1 MDDPHDLQRF
11 VLAQAP
17 VFDDVLVELA
27 AGAKRSHWMWFV
39 FPQLRGLGHSATAE
53 HYGLASLAE
62 AQAYAAHALLGMRL
76 RRCVDLLLQAGSSDA
91 RAILGPVDALKLHSC
106 LTLFALA
113 VPDEPRFRSALERW
127 YGGVQDAGTLRLL
140 GPR

>member
-1 MDDPHDLQRF
+1 MGDANELQRF

-17 VFDDVLVELA
+17 VFDDVLAELA
-27 AGAKRSHWMWFV
+27 AGAKRSHWMRFV

-62 AQAYAAHALLGMRL
+62 AHAYAAHPLLGARL
-76 RRCVDLLLQAGSSDA
+76 RRCVDLLLQARSSDA
-91 RAILGPVDALKLHSC
+91 RTILGPLDALKLHSC

-113 VPDEPRFRSALERW
+113 VPEEPRFRAGLERFC
-127 YGGVQDAGTLRLL
+127 GGVHDAGTLRLL